1 MAVGDRGD
9 WRRGF
14 RRRRN
19 DPGGDHD
26 LKTLVH
32 SFACVHVDVARSV
45 RPRRNTSW
53 ITDVDTASESL
64 HLFVAGSVVVLVP
77 LVGRVVGGDEDR
89 REASGDETSL
99 DLEPERIRVEDLQ
112 DLLQLHLALEL
123 FEHDRRLIRVAVPPE
138 AAVPHV
144 DDVDVWEEVV
154 DGIGLADAR
163 RSNDGDDFE
172 IVAPR
177 RRSECGEL
185 EATGGV
191 PEEDSGVDGADV
203 ACPHELLCGFF
214 EVSPIALLR
223 RFADCPRS
231 FETSFSLRA
240 VRFVLIG
247 VALSH
252 DEVGAVKDVEDFSF
266 GCLACDLLEPRHAL
280 RTREL
285 NVALEMRRSLLP
297 ALELVDDVLEAVWES
312 VREEHFVRWVVC
324 GEAPRARFGAV
335 SHFLSR

>member
-1 MAVGDRGD
+1 M
-9 WRRGF
+9 
-14 RRRRN
+14 
-19 DPGGDHD
+19 
-26 LKTLVH
+26 
-32 SFACVHVDVARSV
+32 
-45 RPRRNTSW
+45 
-53 ITDVDTASESL
+53 
-64 HLFVAGSVVVLVP
+64 
-77 LVGRVVGGDEDR
+77 
-89 REASGDETSL
+89 
-99 DLEPERIRVEDLQ
+99 
-112 DLLQLHLALEL
+112 ALEL
-123 FEHDRRLIRVAVPPE
+123 FEHDRLLTSVAVPPE

-177 RRSECGEL
+177 RRSECGQL
-185 EATGGV
+185 EATRGV
-191 PEEDSGVDGADV
+191 LEEDSRVDGTDV
-203 ACPHELLCGFF
+203 ACPHELLCRFF

-252 DEVGAVKDVEDFSF
+252 DEVGAVEDVEDFSF

-285 NVALEMRRSLLP
+285 NVALEMRRSLFA
-297 ALELVDDVLEAVWES
+297 ALELVDDELDAVRES
-312 VREEHFVRWVVC
+312 VREEHFVRWVVDC
-324 GEAPRARFGAV
+324 EAPRARFGAF
-335 SHFLSR
+335 SHFCLSEEKQKCKLENQIGKPNWNKPIDILIKESK